1 MSTPSS
7 FPDPSPSPGTFPEP
21 RTHSRRSKGPVI
33 ALASVL
39 VVAFGWLIWGG
50 LDKNVVF
57 FLEPHELLSKGTD
70 GMDVPVRL
78 GGLVKAGSV
87 KWNAETRDLRF
98 EVTDTTSKVITVKS
112 TGAPPQMFRDSMG
125 VILEGKLGRDGV
137 FAATSLIIKHSNEYR
152 APKEGERPREMF
164 KSIMK
169 STTE

>member
-1 MSTPSS
+1 
-7 FPDPSPSPGTFPEP
+7 
-21 RTHSRRSKGPVI
+21 VI
-33 ALASVL
+33 FLVAVL
-39 VVAFGWLIWGG
+39 VAGFAWLIWGG

-57 FLEPHELLSKGTD
+57 FLEPHELLAKGTS
-70 GMDVPVRL
+70 GVEVPVRL

-98 EVTDTTSKVITVKS
+98 EVTDTTAKVIAVKS

-152 APKEGERPREMF
+152 APKAGERPREMY

-169 STTE
+169 GTTE